1 MPVRSKKSSTT
12 ASIKHEAA
20 VVRGNGE
27 KAMTP
32 RPEKNKSFEF
42 EEIRNQLMF
51 FTSMISGRE
60 VLA

>member
-1 MPVRSKKSSTT
+1 M
-12 ASIKHEAA
+12 ASIKHDAA